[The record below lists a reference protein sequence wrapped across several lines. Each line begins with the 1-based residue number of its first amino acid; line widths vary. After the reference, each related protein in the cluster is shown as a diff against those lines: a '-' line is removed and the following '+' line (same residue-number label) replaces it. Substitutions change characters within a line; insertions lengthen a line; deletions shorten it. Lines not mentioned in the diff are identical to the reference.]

1 MIQLFLLPEKL
12 ASPDIII
19 SGKDARYLSHIL
31 RVKPGDHL
39 AILDGLGTR
48 HICVITAIT
57 SRQVTAR
64 KVREEPCS
72 AESPLSITL
81 VQGMPKGRKMD
92 FIIQKSTEL
101 GIKRIIPLITDRTI
115 VKDTGKVS
123 RWIKIA
129 RSAAQQSGREQIP
142 EVHPPAGFREF
153 IKGNRSA
160 ILSSSL
166 YRGIILWESE
176 TESTFRTAL
185 KSFRQAREI
194 TLMVGPEGGFSQ
206 EEVHAALENGFIAA
220 SLGPRILRTETAP
233 LSALSIIQYDLG
245 DMG

>member
-1 MIQLFLLPEKL
+1 MIHLFLLSEKL
-12 ASPDIII
+12 SSPDIII
-19 SGKDARYLSHIL
+19 SGKDARYLSHVL
-31 RVKPGDHL
+31 RVKPGDQL

-48 HICVITAIT
+48 HVCAITAIT

-72 AESPLSITL
+72 AESPLSVTL
-81 VQGMPKGRKMD
+81 VQGIPKGSKMD

-115 VKDTGKVS
+115 VKDTGKVT
-123 RWIKIA
+123 RWMKIA

-142 EVHPPAGFREF
+142 EVLPPAEFHEF
-153 IKGNRSA
+153 IREKHGKIPTHSRE
-160 ILSSSL
+160 
-166 YRGIILWESE
+166 RGIILWESE
-176 TESTFRTAL
+176 TESTFRKAL
-185 KSFRQAREI
+185 KRFRQARAI

-233 LSALSIIQYDLG
+233 LSALSIIQYELG